1 MLPGTCRDLTRG
13 LPGSLSGV
21 HRQVVGSS
29 STGCRELVGSSSGV
43 HRKNVGKF
51 IGSSPTGCRELAEN
65 SPEEYWKFI
74 GSSLKEIRSLL
85 GVHRKDTMS
94 LSKRRLDNE
103 NYTLS
108 VIVSIIKELIL
119 LTDH

>member
-1 MLPGTCRDLTRG
+1 MFIICYRELVETSQEVCREVYREFIDR
-13 LPGSLSGV
+13 LSGV
-21 HRQVVGSS
+21 RQQV
-29 STGCRELVGSSSGV
+29 VGSSSGV